1 MELVWRRSCTVHSM
15 VTMENATDPW
25 SHVLHKQWKKYL
37 FPAEP
42 KPDVCKLWY
51 LSWVAE
57 PFLKWG
63 KGARQKDWRIAKG
76 FNWQLWRHKHWNM
89 TYTPYEGIN
98 YTILDKITS
107 LWKRIGEPPETQI
120 GCYRG
125 NPGHQRHSQSIY
137 SDWLNKSV
145 RRLRHWNFHLLSF
158 WMALSLPCLWR

>member
-1 MELVWRRSCTVHSM
+1 
-15 VTMENATDPW
+15 
-25 SHVLHKQWKKYL
+25 
-37 FPAEP
+37 
-42 KPDVCKLWY
+42 
-51 LSWVAE
+51 
-57 PFLKWG
+57 
-63 KGARQKDWRIAKG
+63 
-76 FNWQLWRHKHWNM
+76 M

-107 LWKRIGEPPETQI
+107 LCKRIGEPPETQI